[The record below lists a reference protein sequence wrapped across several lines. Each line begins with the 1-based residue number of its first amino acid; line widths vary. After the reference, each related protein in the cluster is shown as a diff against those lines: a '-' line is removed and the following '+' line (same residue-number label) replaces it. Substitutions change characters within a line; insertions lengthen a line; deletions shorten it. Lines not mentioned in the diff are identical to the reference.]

1 LTTNSLQSFVAAIA
15 AKYGSQLRR
24 FLTVRSR
31 NAADVPY
38 LAQEVFLRLM
48 RVEHHEDIRNP
59 EAYLFTVAS
68 HVLHQHSLRQ
78 STAPVSI
85 DITEVLV
92 ELQLI
97 SEDDPTLSAET
108 RQRVE
113 DLQRT
118 LAQLPAKVATTLLLH
133 RYAGFSL
140 EEIED
145 LLQLQDGT
153 DRRTIRKIAAKRL
166 EQTRARIAD
175 LKRMEKALA
184 QVLHECEG
192 QSGRPHC
199 PIIEAMTGGGL
210 YL

>member
-1 LTTNSLQSFVAAIA
+1 MDVSMTIAGVADA
-15 AKYGSQLRR
+15 AEVGVE
-24 FLTVRSR
+24 TVRYYERRGLIAQPKRKVGAYRRYDDSHVAR
-31 NAADVPY
+31 IRFIKR
-38 LAQEVFLRLM
+38 AQEL
-48 RVEHHEDIRNP
+48 
-59 EAYLFTVAS
+59 
-68 HVLHQHSLRQ
+68 
-78 STAPVSI
+78 
-85 DITEVLV
+85 
-92 ELQLI
+92 
-97 SEDDPTLSAET
+97 
-108 RQRVE
+108 
-113 DLQRT
+113 
-118 LAQLPAKVATTLLLH
+118 
-133 RYAGFSL
+133 GFSL